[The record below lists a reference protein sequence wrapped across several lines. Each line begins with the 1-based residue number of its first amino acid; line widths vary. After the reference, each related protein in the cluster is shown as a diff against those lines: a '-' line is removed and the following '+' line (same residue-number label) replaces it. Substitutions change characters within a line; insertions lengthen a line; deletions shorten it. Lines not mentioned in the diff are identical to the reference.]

1 MHSVVSVRGQ
11 TVVPRSIRE
20 ELGITQKTLLEWKVK
35 NGLIIVMPIPPDPVR
50 SALGIL
56 KGKGPSTDDLLAERM
71 ADREHES

>member
-11 TVVPRSIRE
+11 TVIPLSIRE
-20 ELGITQKTLLEWKVK
+20 EMGITQKTLLEWKVK

-56 KGKGPSTDDLLAERM
+56 KGKGLSTEDLLDERK
-71 ADREHES
+71 ADREHET